1 MITDYSHLP
10 LGAYLDILAIDED
23 EGLQDIERQAAV
35 IAILNGKS
43 TKDILN
49 LPIDAYA
56 MLSASLGFL
65 LSAVPEVPLR
75 KERTITLEGG
85 GTYTL
90 PRDAQH
96 ITTAQFADFQHYAG
110 EWGEGGHRPVAQL
123 LSCLL
128 VPVSHRYLDGYEI
141 AGVQE
146 DILQHLD
153 TVRAFSL
160 CAFFLTLCRES
171 FEHILDFS
179 ERTMLK
185 RVPEERRGTLPQRI
199 AEARALLATSGG
211 GSIVYSALRLPPIC
225 RGLKS
230 GEWKYSKR
238 STSSPI
244 SRTRKP
250 RSARLSTDGSKSTD
264 A

>member
-10 LGAYLDILAIDED
+10 IGAYLDILALLED
-23 EGLQDIERQAAV
+23 ESLQDIERQAAV
-35 IAILNGKS
+35 IAILNGKT
-43 TKDILN
+43 TKDILD

-65 LSAVPEVPLR
+65 QSAVPEVPLR
-75 KERTITLEGG
+75 KARTITLDGG
-85 GTYTL
+85 NTYTL

-110 EWGEGGHRPVAQL
+110 EWGEGSHRPVAQL

-128 VPVSHRYLDGYEI
+128 VPASHRYLDDYEI
-141 AGVQE
+141 EDVQE

-160 CAFFLTLCRES
+160 CAFFLNLCRES
-171 FEHILDFS
+171 FEHILDYS
-179 ERTMLK
+179 ERTMQR
-185 RVPEERRGTLPQRI
+185 RVPEAMRGTLPQRI
-199 AEARALLATSGG
+199 AEARTLLAISGG

-230 GEWKYSKR
+230 GEWASSKH
-238 STSSPI
+238 STSSHT

-250 RSARLSTDGSKSTD
+250 RSAKLSTAGSKSTD
-264 A
+264 L